1 VSVFRG
7 LLIALGLA
15 LFLWALIVTI
25 FVAVVKA

>member
-1 VSVFRG
+1 MFFRG
-7 LLIALGLA
+7 LLIALALA